1 MAAALLRWACLSLCY
16 LAFAGTLSKAE
27 GIAAVLA
34 GALAAALSVGLRARA
49 PRRLCLRGAWG
60 WVLAQAAWLLVR
72 DTARVG
78 ATLVRASFRGHRG
91 QVVRDR
97 DAALRP
103 IGTGSGHRAATA
115 LLASL
120 TPDGMAIET
129 ADGAVPV
136 HRLSKPESGHARRGA
151 R

>member
-34 GALAAALSVGLRARA
+34 GGLAAALSVGLRSKG
-49 PRRLCLRGAWG
+49 RRRFPLRGAWG
-60 WVLAQAAWLLVR
+60 SVLARTAWLLAR
-72 DTARVG
+72 DTGRVG
-78 ATLVRASFRGHRG
+78 ATLVRAVFRGHKG
-91 QVVRDR
+91 QVVPDR

-120 TPDGMAIET
+120 TPDGMALEA

-136 HRLSKPESGHARRGA
+136 HRLSKPQSGRARRG
-151 R
+151 RR